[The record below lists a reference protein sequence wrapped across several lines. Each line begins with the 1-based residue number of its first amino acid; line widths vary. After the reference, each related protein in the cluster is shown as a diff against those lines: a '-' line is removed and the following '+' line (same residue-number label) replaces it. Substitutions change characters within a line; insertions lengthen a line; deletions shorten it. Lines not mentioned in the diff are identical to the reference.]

1 VLSRMAQRIAGR
13 ATIRTMASATM
24 ITVAPT
30 GAETDPSSV
39 PALPVT
45 TAALVA
51 AGIACEAAGAAVIH
65 VHVRDG
71 EGASTVDVGRYRDAV
86 TALRAQTSL
95 IVQVSTG
102 GAVSDSEDARLAV
115 LDCGAES
122 ASLSLGTVNFGDD
135 IFVNRWPFI
144 VRLYERMR
152 ELEVT
157 PEFECLD
164 TGHLAALHRLLDTC
178 GPPVGGHVH
187 VDLACGVPG
196 GMPGTPSAIAH
207 AVSMLPPGAS
217 FSATGIGRTTLP
229 VALAALAHGG
239 HLRVGMEDTLTFA
252 PGEPVRDN
260 AQLVTRAAALAT
272 LAGRPPLGP
281 AAARRLLGLHAHD

>member
-1 VLSRMAQRIAGR
+1 MGPG
-13 ATIRTMASATM
+13 TM

-30 GAETDPSSV
+30 GAETDPSAA

-45 TAALVA
+45 TESLVA
-51 AGIACEAAGAAVIH
+51 AAIGCEAAGAAVIH
-65 VHVRDG
+65 VHVRD
-71 EGASTVDVGRYRDAV
+71 EYGASTVSVDRYREAV
-86 TALRAQTSL
+86 AALRERTGL

-102 GAVSDSEDARLAV
+102 GAVSDSEDDRIGV

-135 IFVNRWPFI
+135 VFVNRWPFI
-144 VRLYERMR
+144 VRLYQRMT
-152 ELEVT
+152 ELGVT
-157 PEFECLD
+157 PEFECFD
-164 TGHLAALHRLLDTC
+164 TGHLVALHRLLDKH

-187 VDLACGVPG
+187 VDFVCGVPG
-196 GMPGTPSAIAH
+196 GMPGTAAAVTH
-207 AVSMLPPGAS
+207 AVSLLPDGAT
-217 FSATGIGRTTLP
+217 FSATGVGRTTLP
-229 VALAALAHGG
+229 VATAAIAHGG

-272 LAGRPPLGP
+272 LAGRPPLEP
-281 AAARRLLGLHAHD
+281 AAARQLLGLQAE

>member
-1 VLSRMAQRIAGR
+1 MAFG
-13 ATIRTMASATM
+13 TM

-30 GAETDPSSV
+30 GAETAPEAA

-51 AGIACEAAGAAVIH
+51 AGVACEAAGAAVIH
-65 VHVRDG
+65 VHVRDDR
-71 EGASTVDVGRYRDAV
+71 GASTVDVERYSEAV
-86 TALRAQTSL
+86 KALRTATGL

-102 GAVSDSEDARLAV
+102 GAVSDTEEARLAI

-122 ASLSLGTVNFGDD
+122 ASLTLGTVNFGDD
-135 IFVNRWPFI
+135 VFLNRWPFV

-152 ELEVT
+152 QLGVT
-157 PEFECLD
+157 PEFECFD
-164 TGHLAALHRLLDTC
+164 TGHLAALHRLLEKH
-178 GPPVGGHVH
+178 GPPVGGRVH
-187 VDLACGVPG
+187 VDLVCGVPG
-196 GMPGTPSAIAH
+196 GMPGTPSALAH

-229 VALAALAHGG
+229 VALATLGHGG

-252 PGEPVRDN
+252 PGEPVGDN

-272 LAGRPPLGP
+272 LAGRPPLGV
-281 AAARRLLGLHAHD
+281 AASRLLLGLSPDKTT